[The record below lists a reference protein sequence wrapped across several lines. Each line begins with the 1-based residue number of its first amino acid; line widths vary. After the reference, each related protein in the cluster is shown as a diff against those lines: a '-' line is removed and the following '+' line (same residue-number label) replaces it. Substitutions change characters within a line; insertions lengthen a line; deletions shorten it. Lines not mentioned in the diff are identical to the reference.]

1 MSFHHAKEVKEVREA
16 FQKVKEDHNPNLLY
30 LWDTASFLNM
40 GQLEWTRYI
49 IIMLKKIC
57 QTKQR
62 KENII
67 SKRIRKTTK
76 INMNLSIV
84 NKLHHS
90 YKNKINVNVHSKN
103 LWSKNM
109 KILNIIKI
117 LDVKSMIGLAKNRIS
132 LNNSCLIFQQL
143 SFLKMKMKRKMKI

>member
-40 GQLEWTRYI
+40 GQLEWTRYTI
-49 IIMLKKIC
+49 ITLKKIC

-67 SKRIRKTTK
+67 FKRIRKTTK

-117 LDVKSMIGLAKNRIS
+117 LDVKSMIGLTKNRIS